1 MLMCSTAIN
10 QCSPF
15 RMGKERHWEEVWP
28 DWGQNKSKYFC
39 EYIMRS
45 SRFLAYKEIIK
56 FKKFESM
63 QAWKFIVAED
73 SLLIFFF
80 SHIVTE
86 HYHVNNSNWLHPIH
100 SNNYLYINT
109 YVPKRNCYKR
119 ILWHLMTIIIKVSC
133 WIDKPYLSS
142 KM

>member
-1 MLMCSTAIN
+1 
-10 QCSPF
+10 
-15 RMGKERHWEEVWP
+15 
-28 DWGQNKSKYFC
+28 
-39 EYIMRS
+39 MRS

-86 HYHVNNSNWLHPIH
+86 HYHVNNSN
-100 SNNYLYINT
+100 
-109 YVPKRNCYKR
+109 
-119 ILWHLMTIIIKVSC
+119 
-133 WIDKPYLSS
+133 
-142 KM
+142 